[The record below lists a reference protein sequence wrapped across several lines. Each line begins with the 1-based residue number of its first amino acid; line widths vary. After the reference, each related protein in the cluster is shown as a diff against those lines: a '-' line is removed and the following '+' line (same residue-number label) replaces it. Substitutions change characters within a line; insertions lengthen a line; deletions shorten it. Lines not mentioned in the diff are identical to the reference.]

1 LGHDEVKFGTLLDG
15 KPVNYHFQ
23 KSRSRGGYVQMPSVK
38 EIFAHYPGVKIKLV
52 GVEDLKDKLRGDRAM
67 TMDDVKNV
75 VKLANR
81 YPGFYTEE
89 E

>member
-1 LGHDEVKFGTLLDG
+1 MEVLSITISKNHE
-15 KPVNYHFQ
+15 V
-23 KSRSRGGYVQMPSVK
+23 
-38 EIFAHYPGVKIKLV
+38 ELV
-52 GVEDLKDKLRGDRAM
+52 GVEDLKDKLAGDRPM
-67 TMDDVKNV
+67 NYEDVKNV

>member
-1 LGHDEVKFGTLLDG
+1 
-15 KPVNYHFQ
+15 
-23 KSRSRGGYVQMPSVK
+23 MPSVK
-38 EIFAHYPGVKIKLV
+38 EIFTHYPGVKIKLV
-52 GVEDLKDKLRGDRAM
+52 GVEDLKDKLAGDRPM
-67 TMDDVKNV
+67 NYEDVKNV